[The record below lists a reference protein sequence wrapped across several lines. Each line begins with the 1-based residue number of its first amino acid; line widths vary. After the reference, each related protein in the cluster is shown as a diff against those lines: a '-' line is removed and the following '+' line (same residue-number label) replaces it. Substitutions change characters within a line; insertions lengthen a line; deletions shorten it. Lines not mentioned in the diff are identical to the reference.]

1 MQPTG
6 FSQNVKEKLGYYVYL
21 YLDPRD
27 NSIFYIGKGTG
38 DRAFAHLY
46 DLSESAKVQRIAAI
60 RAAGRQPEIE
70 ILVHGLQDEE
80 TALRIEAS
88 IIDLI
93 GIGQLTNQV
102 RGYESAALGRRS
114 VALLVAQYDRT
125 PAQIAHRVLLIRI
138 NQLYRYGMGEYA
150 LYEATRG
157 VWKAGGR
164 RGQAE
169 YAFAVFRGIV
179 REVYRISEWHPA
191 GTTPYTT
198 RPREDV
204 AVPGRWEFEGAPA
217 SDEIRA
223 RYIDKSV
230 EQYLAPN
237 SQNPIRY
244 VNC

>member
-27 NSIFYIGKGTG
+27 GSIFYVGKGTG

-60 RAAGRQPEIE
+60 RAANLQPEIE

-93 GIGQLTNQV
+93 GIDKLTNQV
-102 RGYESAALGRRS
+102 RGYESTALGRQS

-125 PAQIAHRVLLIRI
+125 PVQIEHRVLLIRI
-138 NQLYRYGMGEYA
+138 NQLYRYGMSELA

-169 YAFAVFRGIV
+169 FAFAVFRGIV
-179 REVYRISEWHPA
+179 REVYRISAWHPA
-191 GTTPYTT
+191 GTTPYMT
-198 RPREDV
+198 RPPEHLV
-204 AVPGRWEFEGAPA
+204 APGRWEFVGERA
-217 SDEIRA
+217 SEEIRA

-230 EQYLAPN
+230 EQYLAG
-237 SQNPIRY
+237 SSRNPIRY